1 MLFSIVTASY
11 NSGDEIRKTY
21 NSLLL
26 QNHEIFEWIIVDG
39 GSEAYSCGVLQ
50 ELVKSAPFA
59 VQYVSEAD
67 DGVFDAF
74 NKGLKIACGKWIG
87 FLGCGDEYYPGVLES
102 IANSIG
108 NADDHEVVYGIIDF
122 VRQDG
127 AHYWYTTDEKYLDEG
142 RMMHH
147 AATFVKKD
155 MYVEIGGFNIKYKSA
170 SDLDA
175 FIKLKRAGARFAFVP
190 YIVTKFNA
198 GGLSTTGT
206 LPYEERMEIMHEY
219 GMLTKKMW
227 IRFIIGKRLKKLRTS
242 IKNFRIGTHNE
253 RL

>member
-26 QNHEIFEWIIVDG
+26 QNYRIFEWIIVDG
-39 GSEAYSCGVLQ
+39 ESETYSRNVLQ
-50 ELVKSAPFA
+50 ELVKSAPFS
-59 VQYVSEAD
+59 VKYISESD
-67 DGVFDAF
+67 NGVFDAF
-74 NKGLKIACGKWIG
+74 NKGLKMASGKWIG
-87 FLGCGDEYYPGVLES
+87 FLGCGDEYYPGILES
-102 IANSIG
+102 VISFIG
-108 NADDHEVVYGIIDF
+108 NADDNEVVYGIIDF

-127 AHYWYTTDEKYLDEG
+127 AHFWYTTDEKYLDEG

-155 MYVEIGGFNIKYKSA
+155 KYVEIGGFNVKYKSA

-175 FIKLKRAGARFAFVP
+175 FIKIKRSGARFVFVP
-190 YIVTKFNA
+190 YVVTKFNT
-198 GGLSTTGT
+198 GGLSTSGS

-219 GMLTKKMW
+219 GMVAKKRW
-227 IRFIIGKRLKKLRTS
+227 IRFIIVKKLKRLRTAIKKLR
-242 IKNFRIGTHNE
+242 FDTHKE
-253 RL
+253 KP